1 MRNVRTGFT
10 LLEVNLAIMVMA
22 MGILGM
28 CALYLF
34 GYRESRQSV
43 EDVAGVTYADV
54 YLAPLVQG
62 LSSTEMTWS
71 KWRQIGKDVNSGN
84 DDDDVVAVVPD
95 NGWAA
100 YAGKAREQ
108 DEYGEYSYVVF
119 GNSKSTA
126 DGAYRD
132 VAGLLPGKHTQS
144 SPPKIDCHNYALVVT
159 RDGAKIQLAFRAA
172 ERTDFLMSQPMIV
185 TEVHFQGDPNK

>member
-43 EDVAGVTYADV
+43 EDVAGVACADV

-62 LSSTEMTWS
+62 LSSTEMKWS
-71 KWRQIGKDVNSGN
+71 NWCRVGKDQDS
-84 DDDDVVAVVPD
+84 DDEDEGLCAVAPTD
-95 NGWAA
+95 GWAA
-100 YAGKAREQ
+100 YAGKGTGLDDA
-108 DEYGEYSYVVF
+108 GEYSYVVF
-119 GNSKSTA
+119 AGSSATA
-126 DGAYRD
+126 DRTYRE
-132 VAGLLPGKHTQS
+132 VAALLPGEHTQS
-144 SPPKIDCHNYALVVT
+144 APPDVDCRNYALVVT

-172 ERTDFLMSQPMIV
+172 DRCDFLMSQPMIV
-185 TEVHFQGDPNK
+185 TEVHFQGDPNQ